1 MSDPKLNQI
10 EQGLRAMTEP
20 RTESGTKQSDGSTEL
35 WKRALEISRAEER
48 AGLVHPGADRAE
60 RPRGRRML
68 IALNAV
74 GVAAMVLLAAGV
86 WTIMQ
91 KPTPGNNMGIG
102 TESSAEGFSP
112 AASELADSG
121 PSLFESQRQ
130 TDQSSESAL
139 TDQAFEDQTLAMADE
154 SDDLAF
160 GEMGAA
166 LSRSAEMPADAEP
179 KQLADLEPAADS
191 LARSRASR
199 EIAAGSEAGTD
210 GARLL
215 KSDATVAVD
224 DSHPGISQ
232 MRMAPEAGLALE
244 DADASVMAF
253 DPYLVNADIVIEVS
267 DVTAAF
273 NALSEL
279 PRAEFDEFSMVV
291 PDEANKDAE
300 PIDELV
306 LNMAPARFNQALGE
320 IRGMGKVVEER
331 REIDTPARRAG
342 AAIDWALVNT
352 APSAAALQTV
362 IDAQGLTAH
371 ERAHRHLPVDEAEQ
385 LEAVRDAFNQIV
397 QQLEVTRRSMNLSRI
412 NVSIRQ
418 APESDIIE
426 E

>member
-1 MSDPKLNQI
+1 MSDPKLDQI

-20 RTESGTKQSDGSTEL
+20 RTESGPRQADGSTEL

-60 RPRGRRML
+60 RSRGRRML

-91 KPTPGNNMGIG
+91 KPTPGNTTGIG
-102 TESSAEGFSP
+102 TESSAEGFTP
-112 AASELADSG
+112 AVSELADSG

-130 TDQSSESAL
+130 ADQPNESAF
-139 TDQAFEDQTLAMADE
+139 TDHAFEDQTLAMADE
-154 SDDLAF
+154 RDDHGF
-160 GEMGAA
+160 GEMGIA
-166 LSRSAEMPADAEP
+166 SRSAKMMDGSEAEN
-179 KQLADLEPAADS
+179 LADLEPAADS

-199 EIAAGSEAGTD
+199 EIAAGPDAGTD

-215 KSDATVAVD
+215 KPDATAEVD
-224 DSHPGISQ
+224 NSHPGIGQ
-232 MRMAPEAGLALE
+232 MAFAPEAGLALE

-291 PDEANKDAE
+291 PDEINKDAE

-320 IRGMGKVVEER
+320 IRGMGRVIEER
-331 REIDTPARRAG
+331 RQIDTPARRAG

-371 ERAHRHLPVDEAEQ
+371 ERAHRHLPADEAEQ